1 MNERLKKLR
10 KTLDLTQQEF
20 ADKLG
25 STRDNIGGYETGRRN
40 PSVAVIS
47 LICTKFNVNETWLKT
62 GEGNMFNNSTS
73 SDLPLNSDI
82 CERFLKIRI
91 NLNMKQC
98 DFAKEIKTTQG
109 HVSDIENKRKGVSD
123 RIIEI
128 LRLKFS
134 INETWLRTGEGEMFN
149 TLSARLKTL
158 RNTLSLTQQEFADR
172 LNVPRNTIGG
182 YEVGKSNPSDAA
194 VNNICI
200 TFNINENW
208 LRTGEGEM
216 FSEPFNNSSI
226 GERIKLLRKELN
238 MTQQKFAE
246 GIHIKRSTIATYES
260 NRNEPIDAVVSL
272 ICMQYNVNERWLRT
286 GDGEMFSESFGNSN
300 ISERIRILRK
310 KLDMTQQEF
319 AEQLGV
325 KRNTVGQWECGINAL
340 TKQVIISICRNFDV
354 NECWLRTGTG
364 EIFVHQTDDEQLASF
379 IVKILANKSTSFKR
393 KFISMLSVLDESD
406 WDVLE
411 KMVTLLKKED

>member
-1 MNERLKKLR
+1 MKERLKQLR
-10 KTLDLTQQEF
+10 KTL
-20 ADKLG
+20 G
-25 STRDNIGGYETGRRN
+25 
-40 PSVAVIS
+40 
-47 LICTKFNVNETWLKT
+47 
-62 GEGNMFNNSTS
+62 
-73 SDLPLNSDI
+73 
-82 CERFLKIRI
+82 
-91 NLNMKQC
+91 
-98 DFAKEIKTTQG
+98 
-109 HVSDIENKRKGVSD
+109 
-123 RIIEI
+123 
-128 LRLKFS
+128 
-134 INETWLRTGEGEMFN
+134 
-149 TLSARLKTL
+149 
-158 RNTLSLTQQEFADR
+158 LTQQEFADR
-172 LNVPRNTIGG
+172 LNVLRNTIGG

-300 ISERIRILRK
+300 ISERLRILRK
-310 KLDMTQQEF
+310 ELGMTQQEF
-319 AEQLGV
+319 ASRLNLS
-325 KRNTVGQWECGINAL
+325 RNFIN
-340 TKQVIISICRNFDV
+340 QVENRSKNISIRTISDICTAFSI
-354 NECWLRTGTG
+354 NEYWLRTGTG
-364 EIFVHQTDDEQLASF
+364 EMFTHQTDDEQLTSF

-393 KFISMLSVLDESD
+393 KFISMLSALDESD

>member
-1 MNERLKKLR
+1 MKERLKQLR
-10 KTLDLTQQEF
+10 KTL
-20 ADKLG
+20 G
-25 STRDNIGGYETGRRN
+25 
-40 PSVAVIS
+40 
-47 LICTKFNVNETWLKT
+47 
-62 GEGNMFNNSTS
+62 
-73 SDLPLNSDI
+73 
-82 CERFLKIRI
+82 
-91 NLNMKQC
+91 
-98 DFAKEIKTTQG
+98 
-109 HVSDIENKRKGVSD
+109 
-123 RIIEI
+123 
-128 LRLKFS
+128 
-134 INETWLRTGEGEMFN
+134 
-149 TLSARLKTL
+149 
-158 RNTLSLTQQEFADR
+158 LTQQEFADR

-246 GIHIKRSTIATYES
+246 GIHIKRNTIATYES

-272 ICMQYNVNERWLRT
+272 ICMQYNVNERWLRNGNGEMFNTLSARLKTLRNTLSLTQQEFADRLNVPRNTIGGYEVGKSNPSDAAVNNICITFNINENWLRT
-286 GDGEMFSESFGNSN
+286 GEGEMFSESFGSSN
-300 ISERIRILRK
+300 ISERLRILRK

-319 AEQLGV
+319 ADKIGS
-325 KRNTVGQWECGINAL
+325 KRNTIAKYETNTNIPSTA
-340 TKQVIISICRNFDV
+340 VISLICREFNVD
-354 NECWLRTGTG
+354 ECWLRTGTG